1 MLEHPQFSL
10 MVIANRTCPCPG
22 LTDDILARIDGR
34 PARVH
39 VVAPALNSRLRHWTS
54 DIDGA
59 VLAAQG
65 RLDVA
70 VELLHGAGVVATGEI
85 GDSDPLVAIEDALH
99 GFSAHALL
107 ISTWPAGCSNW
118 LERGLL
124 ERARGRFALPIEHA
138 VSRYDVD
145 VALPAAA

>member
-1 MLEHPQFSL
+1 MLEHPPFNL

-22 LTDDILARIDGR
+22 LTDDILARIDSR
-34 PARVH
+34 PGRVH
-39 VVAPALNSRLRHWTS
+39 IVAPALNSRLRHWTS

-70 VELLHGAGVVATGEI
+70 VELLLAAGVTASGEV
-85 GDSDPLVAIEDALH
+85 GDADPLVAIEDALH
-99 GFSAHALL
+99 TFSAHALL
-107 ISTWPAGCSNW
+107 ISTWPAGRSNW
-118 LERGLL
+118 LERNLL

-138 VSRYDVD
+138 VSHYDVD
-145 VALPAAA
+145 VPLPAAA